1 MANIAKRSD
10 GRWRARYRDNAGKE
24 HSRHFKRK
32 VDAQRWL
39 DEVTTAVTTGM
50 YVDPGR
56 SRITVAEWSRR
67 WFETKVDL
75 KPSTKARYAGLLRV
89 NVLPHWR
96 DVRLADVT
104 HEGVAA
110 WVAELSESGLA
121 AATVRQAH
129 RVLSLTLSLAV
140 RDGRL
145 ARNPADHVALPR
157 ALKNEKVFLTVDQV
171 EELADAA
178 GEYRLVILFLAYTG
192 VRFGE
197 LAALR
202 ARRLDLMWRR
212 AEIVEAVAEVGGHPV
227 FSTPKS
233 HQVRSVPIPRFL
245 IDELARHI
253 AGRGPD
259 DFVFTSPR
267 GGLLRL
273 QNFRHTVFDRATRG
287 ADLHGLTPH
296 SLRHTAASLAITSGA
311 DVKVVQRMLGHASA
325 TMTLDLYGHLYGDR
339 LDEVADRMDQL
350 RTARGLSADYL
361 RTEPQLIMFPEL
373 DRNATGQ

>member
-1 MANIAKRSD
+1 MANVAKRSD
-10 GRWRARYRDNAGKE
+10 GRWRARYRDKAGKE
-24 HSRHFKRK
+24 RSRHFKRK

-56 SRITVAEWSRR
+56 SRITVSDWSRR
-67 WFETKVDL
+67 WLETKVDL

-110 WVAELSESGLA
+110 WVAELSASGLA

-129 RVLSLTLSLAV
+129 RVLSLTFSLAV

-145 ARNPADHVALPR
+145 ARNPADHVPLPR
-157 ALKNEKVFLTVDQV
+157 AVKNEKVFLTIDQV

-178 GEYRLVILFLAYTG
+178 GEYRVVILFLAYTG

-202 ARRLDLMWRR
+202 ARRLDLIRRR
-212 AEIVEAVAEVGGHPV
+212 AEIVEAVAEVGGHAV

-245 IDELARHI
+245 IDELARYI
-253 AGRGPD
+253 AGKRPD

-273 QNFRHTVFDRATRG
+273 QNFRHTVFDSATRS
-287 ADLHGLTPH
+287 ADLQGLTPH

-373 DRNATGQ
+373 DRNAAGQ

>member
-1 MANIAKRSD
+1 M
-10 GRWRARYRDNAGKE
+10 
-24 HSRHFKRK
+24 
-32 VDAQRWL
+32 
-39 DEVTTAVTTGM
+39 
-50 YVDPGR
+50 
-56 SRITVAEWSRR
+56 
-67 WFETKVDL
+67 
-75 KPSTKARYAGLLRV
+75 
-89 NVLPHWR
+89 
-96 DVRLADVT
+96 
-104 HEGVAA
+104 
-110 WVAELSESGLA
+110 
-121 AATVRQAH
+121 
-129 RVLSLTLSLAV
+129 
-140 RDGRL
+140 
-145 ARNPADHVALPR
+145 
-157 ALKNEKVFLTVDQV
+157 KNEKVFLTIDQV

-178 GEYRLVILFLAYTG
+178 GEYRVVILFLAYTG

-202 ARRLDLMWRR
+202 ARRLDLIRRR
-212 AEIVEAVAEVGGHPV
+212 AEIVEAVAEVGGHAV

-245 IDELARHI
+245 IDELARYI
-253 AGRGPD
+253 AGKRPD

-273 QNFRHTVFDRATRG
+273 QNFRHTVFDSATRS
-287 ADLHGLTPH
+287 ADLQGLTPH

-373 DRNATGQ
+373 DRNAAGQ